1 MNKVILMGRLTRDP
15 EVDVYKRQVEL
26 KLDHFY
32 DEAYLMLRFNDGIPG
47 KVTGGEL
54 EHVTGNLYLLHA
66 VNDEVTIEK
75 K

>member
-1 MNKVILMGRLTRDP
+1 
-15 EVDVYKRQVEL
+15 
-26 KLDHFY
+26 
-32 DEAYLMLRFNDGIPG
+32 MLRFNDGIPS

>member
-1 MNKVILMGRLTRDP
+1 MTDKS
-15 EVDVYKRQVEL
+15 VEL
-26 KLDHFY
+26 MMNQFY
-32 DEAYLMLRFNDGIPG
+32 DEAFLMLRFNNGIPG